1 MVRLRWLSWVLILA
15 GAVSWGAL
23 RLETPSVATGDAAD
37 FFAGRTIT
45 YIVCTGPGGGYDA
58 YARLIARH
66 LPRHLVGAKV
76 VVRNVPGAAHLI
88 GLDAL
93 YAAPPDGLTMGT
105 FTSGVLYLELA
116 GVTTGRFDF
125 RRMSWIGKAA
135 AEPRVLVVGSN
146 TPFHRLEDLQRTR
159 STISIATEGA
169 RSSAHYASAMVVK
182 ALGLQAR
189 LIPGFS
195 EDEGQLAI
203 LRGDVTAVLAS
214 PTSLRA
220 LLDEGH
226 ARSLLRIGGSAEF
239 DDDVPTLQDLDLN
252 PMDRAFLELVAIQGE
267 FGRVTAAPP
276 GVPADRLAAL
286 RAAYAATL
294 ADPAFLADAGRFRL
308 PIDGASGERVEARVR
323 QALDARPHVVDWL
336 RNPFTP

>member
-1 MVRLRWLSWVLILA
+1 MFRLRWLSWAVILA
-15 GAVSWGAL
+15 GGVSWVAL
-23 RLETPSVATGDAAD
+23 RLETSSAATGDSAD

-66 LPRHLVGAKV
+66 LPRHLAGVKV
-76 VVRNVPGAAHLI
+76 AVRNVPGAAQLI
-88 GLDAL
+88 GLDEL

-105 FTSGVLYLELA
+105 FTSGVLFLELA
-116 GVTTGRFDF
+116 GVTAGRFDF
-125 RRMSWIGKAA
+125 RHTSWIGKAA
-135 AEPRVLVVGSN
+135 AEPRVLVVGAN
-146 TPFHRLEDLQRTR
+146 TPYRSLDDLRRTR

-169 RSSAHYASAMVVK
+169 RSSAHYAAAMVVR

-226 ARSLLRIGGSAEF
+226 ARSVLRLGGSASF
-239 DDDVPTLQDLDLN
+239 DDDVPTLEDLDVN
-252 PMDRAFLELVAIQGE
+252 PIDRAFLELVATQGE

-276 GVPADRLAAL
+276 GVPADRLSAL

-294 ADPAFLADAGRFRL
+294 ADPDFLADAARFRL
-308 PIDGASGERVEARVR
+308 PIDGASGERLAVRVR
-323 QALDARPHVVDWL
+323 QALNPPPHVVDWL
-336 RNPFTP
+336 RKPITR